1 MDTNR
6 LQQLS
11 IIALMVSTLSGCY
24 SIHTE
29 KPGAKEFAPIKP
41 LTIEQIQAQS
51 TVPSASLY
59 TQGISQSL
67 WQDQRARNVGDIITV
82 LLDERTLSSKSSG
95 TDIKKEDSIDMSVNP
110 LMGANPNFHLDAIS
124 SQTLNLDTTAENNRE
139 FGAESNADQSN
150 MLVGSISVTV
160 HEVWPNGLLLV
171 KGEKW
176 MTFAQGDEFIRIEGL
191 IRAKDVDPDNQ
202 ILSAKIADAR
212 ITYSAS
218 GALAEAHEQGWLSRF
233 FSSPLW
239 PF

>member
-1 MDTNR
+1 MTG
-6 LQQLS
+6 LITL
-11 IIALMVSTLSGCY
+11 LSGCY
-24 SIHTE
+24 SLNTQ
-29 KPGAKEFAPIKP
+29 KPGNAEFAPIKP
-41 LTIEQIQAQS
+41 LSIQQIQAQNE
-51 TVPSASLY
+51 VPSASLY
-59 TQGISQSL
+59 TAGLSQSL

-82 LLDERTLSSKSSG
+82 LLDERTMSSKSSG

-110 LMGANPNFHLDAIS
+110 LMGANPNFHVDAIT

-139 FGAESNADQSN
+139 FGAESGADQSN

-191 IRAKDVDPDNQ
+191 VRAKDVDPDNQ
-202 ILSAKIADAR
+202 ILSAKMADAR

-233 FSSPLW
+233 FGSHLW